1 MYNYH
6 NFKLSKLSTPEF
18 SHLGLLLYWPIYGIA
33 FVILERFLNVQ
44 YNPVYC
50 GLDDMI
56 PFCEYFVIPYYFWFV
71 FLIGIQVYGLLFDIK
86 AFKDY
91 MYYTILTYTLTVII
105 YIIYPTM
112 QELRPTQFV
121 RDNIFTDIVRFQYV
135 FDTNTNVCPSLHV
148 IGSFAVYFAARKSK
162 AFSGLGWRIAFFVT
176 TVLISISTVF
186 LKQHSILD
194 IMWAIVL
201 CAVCYPVVFERE
213 KIKRILKNRKERKYA
228 KV

>member
-1 MYNYH
+1 MPNYRE
-6 NFKLSKLSTPEF
+6 FKLSKLNTPEF
-18 SHLGLLLYWPIYGIA
+18 SHVKLLLYWPIYGIV
-33 FVILERFLNVQ
+33 FMILERFLNVE

-50 GLDDMI
+50 QFDDMI
-56 PFCEYFVIPYYFWFV
+56 PFCEYFVIPYYFWFI
-71 FLIGIQVYGLLFDIK
+71 FLIGIQVYGFFFDVK

-105 YIIYPTM
+105 YIIYPTS
-112 QELRPTQFV
+112 QELRPIEFS
-121 RDNIFTDIVRFQYV
+121 RDNVFTDIVSFLYG

-162 AFSGLGWRIAFFVT
+162 AFSGLGWRIAFLVM

-186 LKQHSILD
+186 LKQHSVLD
-194 IMWAIVL
+194 IFWALVL
-201 CAVCYPVVFERE
+201 CAVCYPAVFERE
-213 KIKRILKNRKERKYA
+213 KIKALIKNHKEQYT